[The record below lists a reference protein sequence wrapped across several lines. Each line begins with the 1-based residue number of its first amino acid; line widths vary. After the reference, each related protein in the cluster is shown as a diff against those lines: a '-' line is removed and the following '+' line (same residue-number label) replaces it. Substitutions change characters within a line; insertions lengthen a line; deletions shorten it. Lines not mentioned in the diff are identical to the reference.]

1 MILIVN
7 GEKGVFEMN
16 LLVAPVGTT
25 EFIVELVLSIIIS
38 LVVVGILVV
47 LFKRKRI
54 WILSCCLLV
63 AINLCYFFAQMLP
76 FYILSGILVVFI
88 IMASFINLSSIRN
101 FLANPLHSMS
111 SGTGTESNLPK
122 IDYDSNQFSAAI
134 TKTVKWLSDNR
145 TGAIITFER
154 GTNLDKYISSG
165 TIINCPFTPEI
176 VETIFYEGTRLHDG
190 ALIIRNNII
199 VAASVFYP
207 STNKTLVGKYGARH
221 RAAIGISEV
230 SDAVTIIVSEET
242 GRIAIAYAGV
252 LEQVKYD
259 EFEKV
264 FHTFMVAPSGTV
276 TSNSAVVDKNHRNE

>member
-1 MILIVN
+1 MVKRQPIQI
-7 GEKGVFEMN
+7 KR
-16 LLVAPVGTT
+16 
-25 EFIVELVLSIIIS
+25 S
-38 LVVVGILVV
+38 LKCDL
-47 LFKRKRI
+47 
-54 WILSCCLLV
+54 
-63 AINLCYFFAQMLP
+63 
-76 FYILSGILVVFI
+76 
-88 IMASFINLSSIRN
+88 
-101 FLANPLHSMS
+101 
-111 SGTGTESNLPK
+111 
-122 IDYDSNQFSAAI
+122 
-134 TKTVKWLSDNR
+134 
-145 TGAIITFER
+145 
-154 GTNLDKYISSG
+154 G

-242 GRIAIAYAGV
+242 GRISIAYAGV

-276 TSNSAVVDKNHRNE
+276 TSNNSAVVDKNHRNE